1 MDYLKELFLQLDIND
16 IVINKRVRKSE
27 GDLNQLAESME
38 KFGQMHPVIVNKKM
52 ELISGFRRVQGAKQL
67 NWKTVFAIVVDV
79 NSESD
84 KLTMELEENLRRK
97 DFTEEEKIEAFKK
110 LAKLNRPSKFK
121 ILFRAIIR
129 FFRHL
134 FKRNL

>member
-1 MDYLKELFLQLDIND
+1 MQLDISE
-16 IVINKRVRKSE
+16 IVINKRVRKNT

-52 ELISGFRRVQGAKQL
+52 ELISGFRRVQCAKQL
-67 NWKTVFAIVVDV
+67 DWKTVFAIVVDV

-110 LAKLNRPSKFK
+110 LSKLNRPSLLKT
-121 ILFRAIIR
+121 IINSIIN
-129 FFRHL
+129 FFRNL
-134 FKRNL
+134 FKK

>member
-1 MDYLKELFLQLDIND
+1 MQLDINS
-16 IVINKRVRKSE
+16 IVINKRVRKNT

-52 ELISGFRRVQGAKQL
+52 ELISGFRRVQCAKQL
-67 NWKTVFAIVVDV
+67 NWKSVFAIVVDV
-79 NSESD
+79 HSESD

-110 LAKLNRPSKFK
+110 LAKLNRPSPVRVFINS
-121 ILFRAIIR
+121 ILE
-129 FFRHL
+129 FFRKI
-134 FKRNL
+134 FKRK